1 MRGDPRRELFLRISG
16 WSAQSLPKISRRE
29 ERKKEA
35 RAFGK
40 NFLLIRHLFLPFLN
54 SFPLSREF
62 TRANGGLLLETIIP
76 QLSNRLQFSILNLRN
91 CLAF

>member
-62 TRANGGLLLETIIP
+62 TRANGGLLLE
-76 QLSNRLQFSILNLRN
+76 NRKQ
-91 CLAF
+91 